1 MVTYMIKKIYVKN
14 INSCGEYE
22 VDFTKSKYKYLEE
35 MIKNDIV
42 NPIAIYGT
50 NGSGKTS
57 FLRIARILSSLFN
70 DDIEIIQTF
79 TPNYLHLDETRKIL
93 IENNINE
100 FDASQDFPNLIS
112 ILSIDFE
119 LEGKQYK
126 YIINSALENIL
137 FEELLENDKSIFKRE
152 SKNYILNEV
161 NFEMENASNNLLL
174 LRYLQNDEKNNSM
187 LKKVFTYLSNI
198 SFISTDKKVFFIKS
212 FNNRNYKELM
222 VQHSHVIQE
231 LMSKYEDFPVY
242 KIVEKNEI
250 TVDGISNKKQYFMER
265 EINDKTYLIPYTLMS
280 DGMINQSFMLTSLLS
295 MPNGCAL
302 FVDEIEQ
309 SLHPTIFKEFINIV
323 NEKNIQLIFSSHNTN
338 ILSLL
343 RPDQIFFAREKD
355 GFSTMKKLSNIYE
368 NIREVNNIEKMY
380 LGNWFTEG
388 INEDE

>member
-1 MVTYMIKKIYVKN
+1 MIKKIYVKN

-22 VDFTKSKYKYLEE
+22 IDFTKAKYKYLEE

-57 FLRIARILSSLFN
+57 FLNIANTLSSLFN
-70 DDIEIIQTF
+70 DDVEKIQSFMT
-79 TPNYLHLDETRKIL
+79 NYLHLEEIRKNL
-93 IENNINE
+93 SENNTKE
-100 FDASQDFPNLIS
+100 FDISQDFPNLIS

-137 FEELLENDKSIFKRE
+137 SEELLENDKSIFKRKE
-152 SKNYILNEV
+152 KKYTLNKD
-161 NFEMENASNNLLL
+161 NFVMENVSNNLLL
-174 LRYLQNDEKNNSM
+174 LRYLQNDEKNNPL

-198 SFISTDKKVFFIKS
+198 SFISTDKRVFSIKS

-222 VQHSHVIQE
+222 VQHSQVIQE
-231 LMSKYEDFPVY
+231 LMSKYKDFPVY

-250 TVDGISNKKQYFMER
+250 SVDGISNKKQYFMER
-265 EINDKTYLIPYTLMS
+265 IINGVTHLIPYILMS
-280 DGMINQSFMLTSLLS
+280 DGMINQSFMLTALLS
-295 MPNGCAL
+295 MPDGCAL

-309 SLHPTIFKEFINIV
+309 SLHPTVFKEFINIV

-343 RPDQIFFAREKD
+343 RPDQIFFAKEKD
-355 GFSTMKKLSNIYE
+355 GFSTIKKLSNIYE